1 MAMNGFLSHKP
12 AFKPWEWA
20 PKPAPAWQAFIT
32 AVMAVAGLALWWG
45 LWPASFSFMVEMLTT
60 AIHDGGHALAGLAT
74 GSEVKQI
81 LVNADGSGHVLSS
94 SDSPFKSVAISAA
107 GPLAPALLGAL
118 LAYMGLTRKALSML
132 LITAGAGLA
141 LVSWLQ
147 TGGEAEFGCLDAR
160 LALSI
165 WAALFL
171 AIGFAPAPA
180 MIKSV
185 AVLML
190 TLISVIALVQGYAY
204 LSVTFIDGDLT
215 RPSDVQSIAD
225 TLGADNRDIA
235 HALLGL
241 MALPWLLSL
250 IFTLNWFQKRD
261 SSPALR
267 LGLSAS

>member
-1 MAMNGFLSHKP
+1 MAMDGFLSHKP
-12 AFKPWEWA
+12 AHEPWTWA
-20 PKPAPAWQAFIT
+20 KKPAPAWQAFVT

-45 LWPASFSFMVEMLTT
+45 LWPAAFNFMVEMLTT
-60 AIHDGGHALAGLAT
+60 AIHEGGHALAGLAT
-74 GSEVKQI
+74 GAEVKQI
-81 LVNADGSGHVLSS
+81 VINADGSGHVLTS
-94 SDSPFKSVAISAA
+94 SDSPFKSAVISTA

-118 LAYMGLTRKALSML
+118 LTFMGLTRKALSML
-132 LITAGAGLA
+132 LVTAGAGLA
-141 LVSWLQ
+141 LVGWLQ
-147 TGGEAEFGCLDAR
+147 TGGAADAGWLDAR
-160 LALSI
+160 LALFI
-165 WAALFL
+165 WAALML

-190 TLISVIALVQGYAY
+190 ALIAIIALVQGYAY
-204 LSVTFIDGDLT
+204 LSVTYIDGDPA

-225 TLGADNRDIA
+225 TLGAGNRDIA
-235 HALLGL
+235 RALLGL